1 MAFDNFFTN
10 LSQPAVDS
18 DYRGIFATSGATNIT
33 LSANLSSLSAEGAD
47 IVKWVRYRMGEPKI
61 IAEIDNVQ
69 IFSAFEEST
78 IEYGATINRYQ
89 ATNWLSNIYGLNRDF
104 STQNLTDKLPHN
116 TLDYLMRLAEPFSSE
131 ANVGGVQNE
140 RKAYCSFASTDQSK
154 NLLTDFTDL
163 DTGDTVSTYI
173 TKLSAANI
181 QVRRV
186 YHDPPTTIN
195 RYFDPYSAANTL
207 SQEMNYE
214 SYSTES
220 VFYIMPIYADVMR
233 AGMLETNDTVRRSS
247 FSYQVIGGAIRL
259 FPQPTSTVRVYI
271 DYTTEMNPY
280 DPDFKNP
287 NIGDPSITGITSIHN
302 IPFTDINFMNINAT
316 GKRWV
321 RQYTLALSME
331 TLGRIRRKYASIPIP
346 NGEVN
351 LDGDALVQEGMEKQ
365 LALKD
370 ELNNDLEKTNNVE
383 LMRGDAEMATALQ
396 EQFNHIPFPTPF
408 VMMG

>member
-1 MAFDNFFTN
+1 MAFDNFFTT
-10 LSQPAVDS
+10 LSQPASDS
-18 DYRGIFATSGATNIT
+18 DYRGIFATSGSTNIT
-33 LSANLSSLSAEGAD
+33 LSANLSSLSAQGSE
-47 IVKWVRYRMGEPKI
+47 IVKWCRYRMGEPKI
-61 IAEIDNVQ
+61 VAEIDNVQ

-89 ATNWLSNIYGLNRDF
+89 ATNYLSNIYGLNRDF

-116 TLDYLMRLAEPFSSE
+116 TLDYLMRLAAPFSSE
-131 ANVGGVQNE
+131 SNVGGFQNE
-140 RKAYCSFASTDQSK
+140 RKAFCSFSSTDQTK
-154 NLLTDFTDL
+154 DLLTDFTDL
-163 DTGDTVSTYI
+163 ETGDSVSTYI
-173 TKLSAANI
+173 TSLSAANI

-186 YHDPPTTIN
+186 YHEPPTTMSRFI
-195 RYFDPYSAANTL
+195 DPYSSANTL
-207 SQEMNYE
+207 AQEMDYE
-214 SYSTES
+214 SFSTEN

-233 AGMLETNDTVRRSS
+233 AGMLETNDTVRRSG
-247 FSYQVIGGAIRL
+247 FSYQVIGGQIRL
-259 FPQPTSTVRVYI
+259 MPQPTSTVRVYI

-302 IPFTDINFMNINAT
+302 IPFTDINYMNINST
-316 GKRWV
+316 GKRWI

-370 ELNNDLEKTNNVE
+370 ELQADLDKVNNVE
-383 LMRGDAEMATALQ
+383 LMKGDAEMAMAMQ
-396 EQFNHIPFPTPF
+396 DQFSHIPFPTPF